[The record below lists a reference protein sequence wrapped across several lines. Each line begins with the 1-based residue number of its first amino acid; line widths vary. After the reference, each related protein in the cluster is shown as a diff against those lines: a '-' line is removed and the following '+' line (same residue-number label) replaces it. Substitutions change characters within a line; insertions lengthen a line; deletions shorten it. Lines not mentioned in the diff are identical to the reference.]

1 MVIGKK
7 IHFLVFSFDL
17 CKMAME
23 TNILQILGL
32 ICFILGL
39 VVLVMDLKCPDDI
52 NTFFGN
58 DTLNDLEEFYVSKYW
73 RFC

>member
-1 MVIGKK
+1 
-7 IHFLVFSFDL
+7 
-17 CKMAME
+17 MALE

-39 VVLVMDLKCPDDI
+39 VVLVMDLKCPDDV

-58 DTLNDLEEFYVSKYW
+58 DTLNDLEEFYVSKY
-73 RFC
+73 